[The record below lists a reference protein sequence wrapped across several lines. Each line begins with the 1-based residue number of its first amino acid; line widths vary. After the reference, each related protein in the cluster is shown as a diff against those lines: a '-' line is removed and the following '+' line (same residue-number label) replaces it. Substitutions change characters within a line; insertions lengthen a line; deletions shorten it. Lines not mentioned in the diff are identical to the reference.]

1 MEDMPSFDF
10 IEELAGIPVHIINV
24 GNKKNPYLSAAP
36 SGDRISLWNEDD
48 KSLRQRWYIHNT
60 NEYVM
65 PHRYQALTL
74 VGGNNLSG
82 TKKYL
87 YISPYASKG
96 NEFEIRLSAGD
107 YLYRTGAFISIPG
120 TFNYQIEFVVGMYM
134 TPTYYLTSTSSTG
147 TGVTYL
153 AGETSELSFW
163 QIHPVGEFSVE
174 ELKYYNTS
182 GSLFERKD
190 QEIKTA
196 ITYNDSDDPMTHTF
210 QISGT
215 TTQESNFSVTDRISI
230 SVTESVKVGVPGIY
244 DGQISS
250 TQSTDKSWTFGQRE
264 SRTTAEQ
271 YTYNVTIPPH
281 SGKKLQAYRVSYDAT
296 VGFVAK
302 LRNNIDGKTFRV
314 RGEWTGVTTTDLYV
328 RVSDIDNENNVEV
341 HRL

>member
-1 MEDMPSFDF
+1 MANS
-10 IEELAGIPVHIINV
+10 
-24 GNKKNPYLSAAP
+24 
-36 SGDRISLWNEDD
+36 SGWRI
-48 KSLRQRWYIHNT
+48 
-60 NEYVM
+60 
-65 PHRYQALTL
+65 
-74 VGGNNLSG
+74 
-82 TKKYL
+82 
-87 YISPYASKG
+87 
-96 NEFEIRLSAGD
+96 
-107 YLYRTGAFISIPG
+107 
-120 TFNYQIEFVVGMYM
+120 
-134 TPTYYLTSTSSTG
+134 
-147 TGVTYL
+147 
-153 AGETSELSFW
+153 
-163 QIHPVGEFSVE
+163 
-174 ELKYYNTS
+174 YNTS

-196 ITYNDSDDPMTHTF
+196 ITFNDSDDPMTHTF

-230 SVTESVKVGVPGIY
+230 SITESVKVGVPGIY

-281 SGKKLQAYRVSYDAT
+281 SGKKLQAYRASYDAT